1 MFLSDEQK
9 LSFLSKISTKLSV
22 LHGISSYE
30 YELFNLIKSDENNY
44 LEINGIKKVGEENNA
59 NEEKIENRITK
70 EKIKTNIEKIISYI
84 KDKKD
89 FEFISD
95 FFISESPT
103 LLNNDENEIINDI
116 NNNNINNGQKEEI
129 TNDFL
134 NFLGKTNLSDIN
146 SINELNKKLKE
157 GKSFEINEQPLP
169 NLNLIKKKHSS
180 NSFNG
185 LSERELFLNDIKKAQ
200 NSKKNENEE
209 NLVTDKEMEE
219 EINRQIFGYTK
230 KMKESARNFG
240 VQFKKDNKVLSEI
253 EDLQEKVND
262 KTTKEVGR
270 LKEFNYSIRLGFCKL
285 VMLNMI
291 VFGTFFATIFIIKV
305 FPKLA

>member
-1 MFLSDEQK
+1 MILSDDQK
-9 LSFLSKISTKLSV
+9 LSFLSKISTKLSE

-95 FFISESPT
+95 FFITESPT

-129 TNDFL
+129 T
-134 NFLGKTNLSDIN
+134 TSLSDIN

-169 NLNLIKKKHSS
+169 NLNLIKKKYSS